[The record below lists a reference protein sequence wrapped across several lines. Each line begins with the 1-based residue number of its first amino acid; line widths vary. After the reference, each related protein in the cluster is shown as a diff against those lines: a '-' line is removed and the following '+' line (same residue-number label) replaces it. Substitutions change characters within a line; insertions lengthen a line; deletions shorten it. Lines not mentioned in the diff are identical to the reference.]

1 MKNLQDTEFNLIYNK
16 MLTKSFIDS
25 FMNQDIETMNKILCQ
40 NGSFINMR
48 KNNFVKKIKSIF
60 NKKSF
65 KIDDYSKNYSI
76 NLIPSEVI
84 HSIDYSIKDENGS
97 LNRYRLNF
105 LVVIKNNRIVEI
117 KNETK
122 FISSKAFEIQKYYN

>member
-25 FMNQDIETMNKILCQ
+25 FMNQDIETINKILCQ

-60 NKKSF
+60 NKNSF
-65 KIDDYSKNYSI
+65 KIDNYSKNYSI

-84 HSIDYSIKDENGS
+84 HSIDYSLKDENGS
-97 LNRYRLNF
+97 LNRYRLNL
-105 LVVIKNNRIVEI
+105 LVIIKKNRIVEI

>member
-25 FMNQDIETMNKILCQ
+25 FMNQDIETINKILCQ

-65 KIDDYSKNYSI
+65 KIDSYSKNYSI

-84 HSIDYSIKDENGS
+84 HSIDYSVKDENDN

>member
-25 FMNQDIETMNKILCQ
+25 FMNQDIETINKILCQ
-40 NGSFINMR
+40 KGSFINMS
-48 KNNFVKKIKSIF
+48 KNNFIKKIKSVF

-84 HSIDYSIKDENGS
+84 HSIDYSVKDENGS

-105 LVVIKNNRIVEI
+105 LIVIKNNRIVEI

-122 FISSKAFEIQKYYN
+122 FISSKAFESQKFYN